1 MGSLLQEG
9 PWVFSCPRPREPPKE
24 RGSLFLP
31 AGDAIIEQA
40 KERMPSRVSKPPEQM
55 TEDWL
60 QRKLP
65 ERFSA
70 NYGKVTWA
78 KRIAVEHCLRLG
90 PEKLLDCPAQNVWL
104 CEQLAA
110 KKIPCVAAD
119 IAFPQETIT
128 SGDGLLSVRRVDLNE
143 PLPFS
148 DEEFGAIICLEGVEH
163 CENPSLIMRE
173 FARCLRPGG
182 VLFLSCPNV
191 LNIKSRFKYLLRGSY
206 YGFPHLISGEESPDG
221 HRHLTP
227 VSYPLLSYLAET
239 NGLRVAELYYQGLK
253 RKFLPFLPLAGLV
266 KGLVH
271 IGARFA
277 SSPRRRALQLSLV
290 SPPVLLSD
298 QLLFRAEKTS

>member
-1 MGSLLQEG
+1 M
-9 PWVFSCPRPREPPKE
+9 
-24 RGSLFLP
+24 
-31 AGDAIIEQA
+31 
-40 KERMPSRVSKPPEQM
+40 SKPLEHA
-55 TEDWL
+55 TEE
-60 QRKLP
+60 KLHREHP

-78 KRIAVEHCLRLG
+78 KQVAVEHCLRLG
-90 PEKLLDCPAQNVWL
+90 PKKLLDCPAQNVWL
-104 CEQLAA
+104 CEQFTA

-119 IAFPQETIT
+119 IAFPEETIT
-128 SGDGLLSVRRVDLNE
+128 SSDGLLSVRRVDLNE
-143 PLPFS
+143 ALPF
-148 DEEFGAIICLEGVEH
+148 DDGEFGAIICLEGVEH

-173 FARCLRPGG
+173 FARCLSPAG

-227 VSYPLLSYLAET
+227 ASYPLLSYLAES
-239 NGLRVAELYYQGLK
+239 NGLRVAELYHQGLK
-253 RKFLPFLPLAGLV
+253 RKYLPFLPLAGLV

-271 IGARFA
+271 IGARFV
-277 SSPRRRALQLSLV
+277 SSPQKRALQLGLV
-290 SPPVLLSD
+290 SSPVLLSD